1 MTHAETKVA
10 PITPEQLRPGDV
22 LLSRGT
28 GDLAK
33 MICAVDGG
41 LYSHAALWTGE
52 RVVHATLAGVLASPL
67 APSHGPMVYVD
78 VYRFSKYSSLLGT
91 ERWPSE
97 PVTKRA
103 ESFVGASYAYADLA
117 MLAMLIGYARRP
129 GIPAMELVVRH
140 LGAHLAD
147 GLTWAFRKQLK
158 DACTADGE
166 PTATKRPVSKTCTE
180 LVATCFFEAESTP
193 AHDYALEVVL
203 PGREPELGLES
214 MADPKLE
221 TQYEQVVVACQE
233 FVQQDFAALESAQQ
247 SRAEQLAQ
255 ESSLESALTDSR
267 TLVAGGRL
275 LPLSTISP
283 RDLQISPTLAC
294 VGRLSLSR

>member
-1 MTHAETKVA
+1 MNDMVTEVRNWFDAANAVQADTIALRRAIHA
-10 PITPEQLRPGDV
+10 
-22 LLSRGT
+22 
-28 GDLAK
+28 
-33 MICAVDGG
+33 
-41 LYSHAALWTGE
+41 
-52 RVVHATLAGVLASPL
+52 
-67 APSHGPMVYVD
+67 
-78 VYRFSKYSSLLGT
+78 
-91 ERWPSE
+91 
-97 PVTKRA
+97 
-103 ESFVGASYAYADLA
+103 
-117 MLAMLIGYARRP
+117 
-129 GIPAMELVVRH
+129 
-140 LGAHLAD
+140 
-147 GLTWAFRKQLK
+147 
-158 DACTADGE
+158 
-166 PTATKRPVSKTCTE
+166 
-180 LVATCFFEAESTP
+180 
-193 AHDYALEVVL
+193 
-203 PGREPELGLES
+203 EPELGLES